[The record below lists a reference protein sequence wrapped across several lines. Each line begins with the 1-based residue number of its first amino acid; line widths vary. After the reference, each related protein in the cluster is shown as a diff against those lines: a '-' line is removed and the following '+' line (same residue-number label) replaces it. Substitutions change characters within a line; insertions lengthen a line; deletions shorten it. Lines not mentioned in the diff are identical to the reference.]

1 MYKRQARQIASH
13 VGDKYRM
20 KDHSQLVGV
29 QAGPFEVSDNVPLE
43 SVALRTAPEG
53 GDIEYIKGDGLIY
66 TLNGLGPKGSINIGK
81 PSSERHLLL
90 RREALELAL
99 YTFRYVEDVDLVVAL
114 LPPTPPKKVKA
125 GAIAVAPAETPTQAL
140 FFRPGDLEPQLEIPI
155 NATIP
160 RATPIPEAIPGGEAQ
175 RIDALTRGNLFLATF
190 QQSQDLKAYLVLDRS
205 PG

>member
-1 MYKRQARQIASH
+1 MLKT
-13 VGDKYRM
+13 
-20 KDHSQLVGV
+20 L
-29 QAGPFEVSDNVPLE
+29 
-43 SVALRTAPEG
+43 
-53 GDIEYIKGDGLIY
+53 LI
-66 TLNGLGPKGSINIGK
+66 
-81 PSSERHLLL
+81 
-90 RREALELAL
+90 
-99 YTFRYVEDVDLVVAL
+99 
-114 LPPTPPKKVKA
+114 
-125 GAIAVAPAETPTQAL
+125 AIAMVTVAVTPAETPTQAL